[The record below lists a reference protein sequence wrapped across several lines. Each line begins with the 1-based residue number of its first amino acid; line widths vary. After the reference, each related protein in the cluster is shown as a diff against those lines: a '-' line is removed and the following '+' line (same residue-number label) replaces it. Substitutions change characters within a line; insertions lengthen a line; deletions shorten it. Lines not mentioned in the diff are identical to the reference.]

1 MLVLPTYIFMLAE
14 DRYMRS
20 SVVILYTAYSFIRDI
35 TNPALCSKTRKIA
48 RPLIIDTSPKKTKLK
63 VKQVQKP
70 I

>member
-1 MLVLPTYIFMLAE
+1 MLAE

-48 RPLIIDTSPKKTKLK
+48 RPRNNRNESKEDETKG
-63 VKQVQKP
+63 
-70 I
+70 